1 LKFNQ
6 PTTLNNIKL
15 QIWTSRLLGWCGLK
29 FIYDRW
35 LSMGGTMTN
44 ACSAKLNGIGSTGIL
59 TNTWISTTW
68 YWQNVNIMAAVKWVH
83 EIIICILKKW
93 LYIMLFMLICKITNG
108 DTYHTV
114 NKDSTVVIAFLV
126 RNKAHTLPYFLT
138 LLERL
143 DYPKDRISL
152 W

>member
-1 LKFNQ
+1 
-6 PTTLNNIKL
+6 
-15 QIWTSRLLGWCGLK
+15 
-29 FIYDRW
+29 
-35 LSMGGTMTN
+35 
-44 ACSAKLNGIGSTGIL
+44 
-59 TNTWISTTW
+59 
-68 YWQNVNIMAAVKWVH
+68 MAAEKCVQGTV
-83 EIIICILKKW
+83 ICIFMKM
-93 LYIMLFMLICKITNG
+93 LYIGVLFMLISKVTNG
-108 DTYHTV
+108 ETYQRV

>member
-1 LKFNQ
+1 MKFNQ
-6 PTTLNNIKL
+6 PTTLNSIKL
-15 QIWTSRLLGWCGLK
+15 QIWTSRLLRWCGLK

-35 LSMGGTMTN
+35 LSMGGTMI

-59 TNTWISTTW
+59 INTWISTTW
-68 YWQNVNIMAAVKWVH
+68 SWQNVNIMAAMKWVH
-83 EIIICILKKW
+83 EIINCVLKKW

>member
-1 LKFNQ
+1 
-6 PTTLNNIKL
+6 
-15 QIWTSRLLGWCGLK
+15 
-29 FIYDRW
+29 
-35 LSMGGTMTN
+35 
-44 ACSAKLNGIGSTGIL
+44 
-59 TNTWISTTW
+59 
-68 YWQNVNIMAAVKWVH
+68 MAAMRCVH
-83 EIIICILKKW
+83 GTVICILMKW
-93 LYIMLFMLICKITNG
+93 LYIMLLMLLCKITNG

-114 NKDSTVVIAFLV
+114 NKDPTVMIAFLV

>member
-1 LKFNQ
+1 
-6 PTTLNNIKL
+6 
-15 QIWTSRLLGWCGLK
+15 
-29 FIYDRW
+29 
-35 LSMGGTMTN
+35 
-44 ACSAKLNGIGSTGIL
+44 
-59 TNTWISTTW
+59 
-68 YWQNVNIMAAVKWVH
+68 MAAMKCVQGKV
-83 EIIICILKKW
+83 ICILIRG
-93 LYIMLFMLICKITNG
+93 LYIMVLFMLIGKIANG
-108 DTYHTV
+108 DTYQRV

>member
-1 LKFNQ
+1 
-6 PTTLNNIKL
+6 
-15 QIWTSRLLGWCGLK
+15 
-29 FIYDRW
+29 
-35 LSMGGTMTN
+35 
-44 ACSAKLNGIGSTGIL
+44 
-59 TNTWISTTW
+59 
-68 YWQNVNIMAAVKWVH
+68 MAAMKLVQGT
-83 EIIICILKKW
+83 IICILMKG
-93 LYIMLFMLICKITNG
+93 LYIMVLFMLICNMANG
-108 DTYHTV
+108 DTYQRG